1 MQGKK
6 YREFDLINFCR
17 DFKKSFGFAPNII
30 RANETGIKSI
40 SEKKYNESEKT
51 FEIAEFKMKVE
62 ILDPEVRDDFLEIAY
77 RNE

>member
-6 YREFDLINFCR
+6 
-17 DFKKSFGFAPNII
+17 
-30 RANETGIKSI
+30 
-40 SEKKYNESEKT
+40 KYNEAEKT

-77 RNE
+77 K